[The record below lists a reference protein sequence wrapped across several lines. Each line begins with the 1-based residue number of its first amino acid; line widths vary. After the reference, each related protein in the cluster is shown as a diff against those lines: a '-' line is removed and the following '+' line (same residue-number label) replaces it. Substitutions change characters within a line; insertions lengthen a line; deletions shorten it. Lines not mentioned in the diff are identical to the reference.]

1 MTSSITTANNQTYKR
16 YEAWHPL
23 HDAAQIPFL
32 VEVLTESIVWNGGDL
47 STALWE
53 VNDNFLDYGYY
64 QLVVTFDLRS

>member
-1 MTSSITTANNQTYKR
+1 MTTSTTKESSVSRR
-16 YEAWHPL
+16 YYASHPVY
-23 HDAAQIPFL
+23 APEQIPFL